1 LALAT
6 FQSQDLRKAVHEDR
20 DVAELMKLVRISTEA
35 FPMTPG
41 SWEWAMLRHSDAAAA
56 AQVAEKIKTN
66 ERAAIVRKINM
77 ILSPVNLEAAIQ
89 GAWMDVAMGDL
100 EGAREVMKRIEKA
113 GVSVP
118 FEIGE

>member
-1 LALAT
+1 
-6 FQSQDLRKAVHEDR
+6 
-20 DVAELMKLVRISTEA
+20 
-35 FPMTPG
+35 MTPG